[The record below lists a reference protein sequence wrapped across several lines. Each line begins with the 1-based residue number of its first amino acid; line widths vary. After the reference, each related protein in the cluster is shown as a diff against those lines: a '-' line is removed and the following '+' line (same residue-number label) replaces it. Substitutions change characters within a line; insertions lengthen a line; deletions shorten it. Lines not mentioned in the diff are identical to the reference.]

1 MRQVF
6 RMVFPVSLAVFLVL
20 LSLFARFCVVYN
32 DSPSMPVGF
41 YVKLPAWSVKVGD
54 LVEVENPMGAGY
66 LGVRALW
73 LLKRVASIDDGYYT
87 VRGDSALSYDSRY
100 FGAVGRSAIKA
111 ELLPLMTYGYENP
124 RWLVELAER
133 NKQKGDIE

>member
-1 MRQVF
+1 
-6 RMVFPVSLAVFLVL
+6 MVFPVSLAIFLIIV
-20 LSLFARFCVVYN
+20 SLFVTFCVTYN

-41 YVKLPAWSVKVGD
+41 YIRLPAWSVEVGD

-66 LGVRALW
+66 LGVRALR
-73 LLKRVASIDDGYYT
+73 LLKRVVSIDDGYYT
-87 VRGDSALSYDSRY
+87 VRGEDPRSYDSRY

-111 ELLPLMTYGYENP
+111 RIFPLLTYGFENP
-124 RWLVELAER
+124 RWLVELAEK